1 MSLENELKSICYK
14 LDFSLPSGTSKT
26 IEEFFDVVVK
36 PTMLPKQIVL
46 DWNDLLS
53 EYIEEPDAVFAVRA
67 FADWYDKKDPEK
79 DKQLRR
85 GFLTKASNN
94 QLSYFFCD
102 NYFTA
107 IIAKLIY
114 NNYCPAL
121 AEFKALLQSGD
132 FPVRYWACKDENLK
146 AFFPRVKRDPALG
159 STGYKIA
166 HIADT
171 ADDFYFNKKSQGLT
185 ELSEFL
191 GFTRGDYED
200 WKQDSSGKYVRI
212 LDINED
218 VKTVLKA
225 QFMRCVNPLN
235 YFLAPKDSG
244 NSGVFNYFAN
254 PDKQNNKS
262 LKERIDCRIAE
273 YKSLTSYVN
282 EVYSSMYGK
291 VYKDFQSKI
300 LLPDNYFK
308 KNTGAEKVE
317 ITFGKKLFTNKEA
330 LISFLKTGEVPVSSV
345 SSVSSDKT
353 NNSPKKIKTAKQT
366 TETTKL
372 TLIPADEEEFKK
384 KLLNSKSATKTILY
398 GDGRKEVKTW
408 NASSF
413 TGNSNLKSNIRSQN
427 EWRKRKERNITEII
441 YEVN

>member
-1 MSLENELKSICYK
+1 MSIQTELKSIDYQ
-14 LDFSLPSGTSKT
+14 LNFSLPKGTTKS
-26 IEEFFDVVVK
+26 IEEFFDVVIK

-53 EYIEEPDAVFAVRA
+53 EYMEESDAVFAVRA
-67 FADWYDKKDPEK
+67 FGSWNDDKAHDR

-114 NNYCPAL
+114 NNFCPTL
-121 AEFKALLQSGD
+121 SEFKSKLQSGD
-132 FPVRYWACKDENLK
+132 FPVRVRHTKDENIK
-146 AFFPRVKRDPALG
+146 AFFPYTTKNPAFG
-159 STGYKIA
+159 SAGYKIA
-166 HIADT
+166 HIVDSG
-171 ADDFYFNKKSQGLT
+171 DDFYFNNECQGLT
-185 ELSEFL
+185 ELSELL

-200 WKQDSSGKYVRI
+200 WEGNSSGRYVRI
-212 LDINED
+212 LDISEKA
-218 VKTVLKA
+218 KTVLKA
-225 QFMRCVNPLN
+225 HFMRFVNPLN
-235 YFLAPKDSG
+235 YFLAPKDNTSG
-244 NSGVFNYFAN
+244 KIFNYFEN
-254 PDKQNNKS
+254 PDMQNRKK
-262 LKERIDCRIAE
+262 LEDRIDCRIAE

-291 VYKDFQSKI
+291 VYKDFQAKI
-300 LLPDNYFK
+300 LLPVNYFK
-308 KNTGAEKVE
+308 KNTGTEKVE

-330 LISFLKTGEVPVSSV
+330 LISFLKTGEVPV

-384 KLLNSKSATKTILY
+384 KLLISKSATKTILY